1 MKIKIITDGFPKDDE
16 VLIDEISMTYVQNPD
31 CTEDRDDDWQKFILT
46 TRDNGVAK
54 FLNLKAENWSFDD
67 TEDIVAVIEDFKK
80 RIGYD
85 KTEKED

>member
-1 MKIKIITDGFPKDDE
+1 MKIITNGFPKDDE
-16 VLIDEISMTYVQNPD
+16 ILIDEVSMTYVQNPD

-54 FLNLKAENWSFDD
+54 FLNLKAEN
-67 TEDIVAVIEDFKK
+67 TEDIVAVIENYKK

-85 KTEKED
+85 KDRSES